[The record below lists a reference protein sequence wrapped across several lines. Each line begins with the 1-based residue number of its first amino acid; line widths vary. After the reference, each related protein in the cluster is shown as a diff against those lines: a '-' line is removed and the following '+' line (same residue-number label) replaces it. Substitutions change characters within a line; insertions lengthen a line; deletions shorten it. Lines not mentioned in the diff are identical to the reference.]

1 MAPKFN
7 ADFGGESSGL
17 ARRQRAAYSTLPPNN
32 RSALPW
38 AMRLA

>member
-17 ARRQRAAYSTLPPNN
+17 ARRQRAPYSTLPPNN